1 MLKSSIR
8 KGSPGAASRNVPHTR
23 LDNEND
29 FEQVYEY
36 TRELGRGSFG
46 RVYEA
51 QCQTNGSKWA
61 VKSVNKEKVKMYDLK
76 VQISPVRLWYQ
87 IKAVV
92 SVCMNDIS
100 QVLAVQ
106 LSFLH

>member
-1 MLKSSIR
+1 MTSQLKIILLACFFFQSQRRRDLMLKSSIR

-76 VQISPVRLWYQ
+76 VQISPVRL
-87 IKAVV
+87 
-92 SVCMNDIS
+92 
-100 QVLAVQ
+100 
-106 LSFLH
+106 